1 MRRFTLRLG
10 VAAVV
15 LGLLAGPALASI
27 SYPPNDKY
35 FADQWNL
42 KTIKAPQAW
51 TQSTGAG
58 VVVAV
63 VDSGVNFVA
72 DLAGQSA
79 GSYNCIATGT
89 NCVPSSGDDYGHGT
103 SVASVLAAVANN
115 ATGIAG
121 VAPDAKIM
129 SIQVVGTDGTAKAND
144 IANGVEF
151 AADHGAKVINM
162 SLGGDG
168 SAGTGTT
175 FDCPYPPCLQTFQTT
190 LRQALQPAVDYAA
203 SKGSLVVV
211 AAGNQGPG
219 VSDFMGM
226 TNVLIVGA
234 TGPQDEVASYSNT
247 GSGSTFIYAPGGNN
261 CSGLSN
267 CIVMQTSGGDFVMNE
282 GTSFATPEVAGVA
295 ALLVAQGSSASAA
308 ASRIV
313 GTGDHISAGLRL
325 DAAAALGASAS
336 LPGPTTQATIVP
348 TVNNAPGTPTNP
360 AAPSGGSS
368 AAGSSAPRQ
377 SKAGTGANPAG
388 NSAAVSAQASPQP
401 SPSAGVSPDAQQQ
414 AAPNVPGGAQAA
426 AAIAKPPQQPVEAS
440 AARPVNAFSPVTAV
454 LALLMFVAAAG
465 AAGMVWVGRNLHA

>member
-1 MRRFTLRLG
+1 MWRSA
-10 VAAVV
+10 VMAVV
-15 LGLLAGPALASI
+15 FGMAAGPALAGI
-27 SYPPNDKY
+27 PYPPNDKY
-35 FADQWNL
+35 FANQWNL

-103 SVASVLAAVANN
+103 SVASILAAQANN
-115 ATGIAG
+115 SIGIAG
-121 VAPDAKIM
+121 VAPEAKIM

-168 SAGTGTT
+168 SAGTTTT
-175 FDCPYPPCLQTFQTT
+175 FDCPYPPCLGSFQTS

-219 VSDFMGM
+219 TSAFMGM

-282 GTSFATPEVAGVA
+282 GTSFATPEVAAVA

-308 ASRIV
+308 ANRIV
-313 GTGDHISAGLRL
+313 STGDHIAAGVRL
-325 DAAAALGASAS
+325 DAAAALGAPAT
-336 LPGPTTQATIVP
+336 LPGPTTQATIEPAVS
-348 TVNNAPGTPTNP
+348 NAPAAAGSTNP
-360 AAPSGGSS
+360 GSS
-368 AAGSSAPRQ
+368 APASSAPRQ
-377 SKAGTGANPAG
+377 PRSNTGASTGANPAG
-388 NSAAVSAQASPQP
+388 TATTVQAPPQP
-401 SPSAGVSPDAQQQ
+401 SPAAGASPDAQQQ
-414 AAPNVPGGAQAA
+414 AAPNAQDGAQAA
-426 AAIAKPPQQPVEAS
+426 AVIAKPPQRPVPAS
-440 AARPVNAFSPVTAV
+440 AAHPERAIRPVAA
-454 LALLMFVAAAG
+454 LIALLMFVAGAG
-465 AAGMVWVGRNLHA
+465 AAGMVWVGRILHA